1 MLTSPSYRGN
11 ILTFL
16 LLYVAGGGVV
26 LAISLPYAARY
37 GLWRSIL
44 WSPTWFAFAFL
55 RRIGTLEAAISLPVR
70 PFPARAPA
78 VAREEPAVA
87 GPASVLFE
95 GAQPDTGWWNPDWA
109 PAGRDGG
116 GWEDGGWDGADPYI
130 LDPYDL
136 DPDGLGDGSLQDDP
150 VPIPTSPSLLFPE
163 DDQGAGDG

>member
-1 MLTSPSYRGN
+1 M
-11 ILTFL
+11 
-16 LLYVAGGGVV
+16 

-87 GPASVLFE
+87 GPASVPFE
-95 GAQPDTGWWNPDWA
+95 GARPGPGWSVAD
-109 PAGRDGG
+109 
-116 GWEDGGWDGADPYI
+116 WDGADPDDGD
-130 LDPYDL
+130 LRPGLRRPDPTSWPYGL

-150 VPIPTSPSLLFPE
+150 VPIRPALACCSR
-163 DDQGAGDG
+163 G